1 MKALLEEFK
10 TIETFINDKL
20 EKKNKELIEIKR
32 HLKEIKSEIETYEKA
47 RDEAEERLDSNAY
60 AEAKKQLNA
69 LNTSKEMYEKRLH
82 KISGMA
88 LVSREEYDTLV
99 DKVKLIADKTND
111 EINVKAEKLLPDFEK
126 LAKEAIDIYDK
137 ANSLLHHIEKDLGN
151 NSEDFK
157 HDASG
162 ALLSDRYNGL
172 KYTYKRPFNVAY
184 SNIKREIELYKK
196 F

>member
-1 MKALLEEFK
+1 MKALEEFK
-10 TIETFINDKL
+10 TIETYINDKL

-32 HLKEIKSEIETYEKA
+32 HLKETESKIETYEKA
-47 RDEAEERLDSNAY
+47 RDEAEERLDANAY

-69 LNTSKEMYEKRLH
+69 LNTSKEMYEKRLN

-99 DKVKLIADKTND
+99 DKVKLIADKSND
-111 EINVKAEKLLPDFEK
+111 EINIKAEKLLPEFEK
-126 LAKEAIDIYDK
+126 LAKESTDIYDK

-151 NSEDFK
+151 DLEDFK
-157 HDASG
+157 KSASG
-162 ALLSDRYNGL
+162 AILSDRFNGL
-172 KYTYKRPFNVAY
+172 KYEYKRPFNVVY
-184 SNIKREIELYKK
+184 SNIKKEVELYNE

>member
-1 MKALLEEFK
+1 MKALEEFK
-10 TIETFINDKL
+10 TIETYINDKL

-32 HLKEIKSEIETYEKA
+32 HLKETESKIETYEKA
-47 RDEAEERLDSNAY
+47 RDEAEERLDANAY

-69 LNTSKEMYEKRLH
+69 LNTSKEMYEKRLN

-99 DKVKLIADKTND
+99 DKVKLIADKSND
-111 EINVKAEKLLPDFEK
+111 EINIKAEKLLPEFEK
-126 LAKEAIDIYDK
+126 LAKESIDIYDK

-151 NSEDFK
+151 DSEDFK
-157 HDASG
+157 KSASG
-162 ALLSDRYNGL
+162 AILSDRFNGL
-172 KYTYKRPFNVAY
+172 NYKYKRPFNIVY
-184 SNIKREIELYKK
+184 SNIKKEVELYNE